1 MGYDLL
7 NAQDE
12 DYRFDLIAWPK
23 VLHLARQGGWKP
35 TGTLSSAYSGTEPD
49 DWGGC
54 YTSND
59 GQWVTP
65 EDAAFSAPK
74 EFVEIGSLLPKLT
87 YYG

>member
-1 MGYDLL
+1 MGFGLL
-7 NAQDE
+7 NEQDE
-12 DYRFDLIAWPK
+12 SFRFNLRACQFVFLLAW
-23 VLHLARQGGWKP
+23 LGGWRP
-35 TGTLSSAYSGTEPD
+35 AGTQWSTYFGTEPD